1 MFQSGDRNHRE
12 SGAPVVDGS
21 ILTDAPNISLP
32 AKPEFLGQPRG
43 LIFIGGTELWERISF
58 HGMQALLV
66 IYMVD
71 QLLLPGH
78 IEQIWGFKEFRAAIE
93 GVTGP
98 LSIRGLASQIF
109 GLYVGLVYFIP
120 VFGGLLGDG
129 ILGRRRAVALGALL
143 MTVGHFCMSFEQS
156 FLIAMLLLVL
166 GAGVLRGNL
175 ASQLGDLYGKG
186 DHRRDSGFQIY
197 VCLLNTGAFLA
208 PLITGALSQQY
219 RWH

>member
-1 MFQSGDRNHRE
+1 
-12 SGAPVVDGS
+12 
-21 ILTDAPNISLP
+21 
-32 AKPEFLGQPRG
+32 
-43 LIFIGGTELWERISF
+43 
-58 HGMQALLV
+58 
-66 IYMVD
+66 
-71 QLLLPGH
+71 
-78 IEQIWGFKEFRAAIE
+78 
-93 GVTGP
+93 VTGP

-120 VFGGLLGDG
+120 VFGGLLGDR

-197 VCLLNTGAFLA
+197 V
-208 PLITGALSQQY
+208 
-219 RWH
+219 